1 MPAGTTTFS
10 YVDVFTNSA
19 FGSVSVTDANA
30 LRPNGASWTV
40 PGTVTANAAPAT
52 GRVLLGGV
60 QVRTDSNVLVGS
72 ADVIVQAVT
81 P

>member
-1 MPAGTTTFS
+1 
-10 YVDVFTNSA
+10 VFTNPA

-30 LRPNGASWTV
+30 PRPAGSFRTV
-40 PGTVTANAAPAT
+40 PGTVTASSVPAA

-60 QVRTDSNVLVGS
+60 QVRTDSNVLVGA
-72 ADVIVQAVT
+72 ADVIVEAVT